1 MRISLK
7 RFIHEWVLSTTH
19 RLALHRGFF
28 FIRCASSPRDRIWG
42 TKWNRC
48 SSMRTSSKSYPLS
61 IHIPCRFFFVGFGRL
76 MGILVIVSFAILKSF
91 RFAPSMARPIGM
103 PCPSVSKLRFTPCF
117 ARSVGFGPLF
127 FPRKRCFPHRSI
139 HGTEAPVNALQ
150 FVVFP
155 KALLP
160 ELFEY
165 SCLVPFLE
173 SAVS

>member
-1 MRISLK
+1 MGNEVESLK
-7 RFIHEWVLSTTH
+7 QHAHFIEVVSFIHTH
-19 RLALHRGFF
+19 TLPFLLCRLWPFDGDTCDRLFRHPEIVSVRSVYGNADRNAFF
-28 FIRCASSPRDRIWG
+28 SEQAPFYPLFCAVSRIW
-42 TKWNRC
+42 
-48 SSMRTSSKSYPLS
+48 
-61 IHIPCRFFFVGFGRL
+61 
-76 MGILVIVSFAILKSF
+76 
-91 RFAPSMARPIGM
+91 PS
-103 PCPSVSKLRFTPCF
+103 
-117 ARSVGFGPLF
+117 F

-139 HGTEAPVNALQ
+139 RGTEAPVNALQ